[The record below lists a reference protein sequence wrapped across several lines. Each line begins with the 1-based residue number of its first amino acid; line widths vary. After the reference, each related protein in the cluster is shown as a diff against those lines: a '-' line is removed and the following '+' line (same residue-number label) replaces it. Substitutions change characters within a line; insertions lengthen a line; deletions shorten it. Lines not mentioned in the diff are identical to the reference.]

1 MNPSGKMNP
10 RVARVQTMPDYL
22 LAVEFD
28 NGEIKE
34 FDVKP
39 YLDIGVF
46 RQLRKLAY
54 FSKASSSLGTVTWPD
69 GQDFCP
75 DTIYNN
81 SRSSGIADTYPRT
94 PNQKRRTPSSALD
107 ARHSTLV

>member
-1 MNPSGKMNP
+1 MNP
-10 RVARVQTMPDYL
+10 RVARVRTMPDYL
-22 LAVEFD
+22 LAIEFD

-46 RQLRKLAY
+46 RQLREEAY
-54 FSKASSSLGTVTWPD
+54 FSRASSSLGTVAWPD

-75 DTIYNN
+75 DTLYGN
-81 SRSSGIADTYPRT
+81 SRSKPQRLK
-94 PNQKRRTPSSALD
+94 NHNRRDLFESVSMA
-107 ARHSTLV
+107 